1 MELAKPV
8 ISLYASNK
16 VNPFTKAA
24 ASISNVGRS
33 ALIVPNFE
41 SLQNYLKSL
50 NNSLSEPNA
59 IIEHEDTLKLFENEV
74 HKAMQ
79 DFANYEKV
87 KKFELLSDLFSIEK
101 GELTPKM
108 SIKRK
113 VVIEK
118 HKAEI
123 EAMYNSKDL
132 PKVATDD
139 EGQLFG

>member
-1 MELAKPV
+1 MKEWTV
-8 ISLYASNK
+8 D
-16 VNPFTKAA
+16 
-24 ASISNVGRS
+24 R
-33 ALIVPNFE
+33 
-41 SLQNYLKSL
+41 
-50 NNSLSEPNA
+50 
-59 IIEHEDTLKLFENEV
+59 
-74 HKAMQ
+74 
-79 DFANYEKV
+79 
-87 KKFELLSDLFSIEK
+87 

-123 EAMYNSKDL
+123 DAMYNSKDL

>member
-1 MELAKPV
+1 MTNFSRYESVRKFV
-8 ISLYASNK
+8 
-16 VNPFTKAA
+16 
-24 ASISNVGRS
+24 
-33 ALIVPNFE
+33 LIAEEWTV
-41 SLQNYLKSL
+41 
-50 NNSLSEPNA
+50 
-59 IIEHEDTLKLFENEV
+59 D
-74 HKAMQ
+74 
-79 DFANYEKV
+79 
-87 KKFELLSDLFSIEK
+87 K